1 MQQTK
6 KAKLKV
12 EWGPGDTENLE
23 VAYNPTEL
31 SFSKSAKIAEIDIP
45 GLDAPLFQY
54 VRGEAETLSLDLFFD
69 STEDGM
75 GAKVTSVTKMTDKFY
90 QLVKLLPDRHAP
102 PICTFL
108 WNAKFPGANLY
119 KPYGSNRRTGFRCI
133 VDSVKHKYTLFN
145 PAGIPLRATV
155 TLSLREYR
163 SLDQQ
168 LFELNKNS
176 PDRTQFHILAQ
187 GEDLSQIAG
196 RHYYVAADWRL
207 IADANRIE
215 DPRRL
220 RPGMFLRLPPQEGSN
235 A

>member
-1 MQQTK
+1 MQQPK
-6 KAKLKV
+6 KAKLRV
-12 EWGPGDTENLE
+12 EWGPGQTENLE
-23 VAYNPTEL
+23 VAYNPTDL
-31 SFSKSAKIAEIDIP
+31 SFSKSAQIAEIDIP

-54 VRGEAETLSLDLFFD
+54 VRGQAETLTIDLFFD

-75 GAKVTSVTKMTDKFY
+75 GAKVTSVTKTTDKFY

-102 PICTFL
+102 PICTFI

-119 KPYGSNRRTGFRCI
+119 AAYGSNRRMRFRCI

-155 TLSLREYR
+155 NLSLREYR

-176 PDRTQFHILAQ
+176 PDRTQFHVLAE
-187 GEDLSQIAG
+187 GETLSQIAG
-196 RHYYVAADWRL
+196 SHYYDPVVWRT
-207 IADANRIE
+207 IAEANNID

-220 RPGMFLRLPPQEGSN
+220 RPGAFLRLPPQGPSN
-235 A
+235 G